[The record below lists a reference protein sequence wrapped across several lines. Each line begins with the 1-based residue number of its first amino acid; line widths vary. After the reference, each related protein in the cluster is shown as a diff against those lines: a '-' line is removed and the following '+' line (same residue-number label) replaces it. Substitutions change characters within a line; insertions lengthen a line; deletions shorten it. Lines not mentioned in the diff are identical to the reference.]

1 MFYCGLDVSLRKT
14 SIRIV
19 DRDGAIVKETVV
31 ASDPEA
37 IGHALRESGCP
48 LERVGIEAGSTSSWL
63 LAGLRAQG
71 WPVVCIDARHAAAA
85 LQAGFRNKTDR
96 NDARGIADP
105 MRVNKFR
112 EVWVKSPEARR
123 QGALLT
129 ARSALHRRL
138 VNLEN
143 IVRGILRGGGVVL
156 PLGRAR
162 FERQAQEAIA
172 ADEGLAAIVAPL
184 LAARSELLRQR
195 AVLDRRVVE
204 TARRDPVC
212 RLPATAPGVGAHVAL
227 AFRSAIDDPA
237 RFRRSRTVGAH
248 LGLTPRQH
256 SSGEV
261 SRTCGIGKMG
271 DRHARSLLYVA
282 ARCILRRDVGLWC
295 GPKAWALAIA
305 KTRGLRRARVALARR
320 LAVVLHKM
328 WVTGEPF
335 RWTRRTAPA
344 A

>member
-1 MFYCGLDVSLRKT
+1 
-14 SIRIV
+14 
-19 DRDGAIVKETVV
+19 VKEAAV

-37 IGHALRESGCP
+37 IGQALRGSGRP
-48 LERVGIEAGSTSSWL
+48 LERIGLEAGSTSSWL

-96 NDARGIADP
+96 NDARGIADL

-112 EVWVKSPEARR
+112 EVWVKSPEAQR

-129 ARSALHRRL
+129 ARSALHRQL

-143 IVRGILRGGGVVL
+143 IVRGILRGEGIAL

-162 FERQAQEAIA
+162 FEREAQEAIA

-204 TARRDPVC
+204 AARRDPVC
-212 RLPATAPGVGAHVAL
+212 RLLATAPGVGAHVAL

-248 LGLTPRQH
+248 LGLTPRLH

-261 SRTCGIGKMG
+261 SRTCGISKMG

-282 ARCILRRDVGLWC
+282 AQCVLRRDVGLWC
-295 GPKAWALAIA
+295 GPKAWALAVA
-305 KTRGLRRARVALARR
+305 KARGIRKARVALARR
-320 LAVVLHKM
+320 LAVVLHRM

-335 RWTRRTAPA
+335 RWSRRA
-344 A
+344 AAAA

>member
-1 MFYCGLDVSLRKT
+1 MFYCGLDISLRKT
-14 SIRIV
+14 SICIV
-19 DRDGAIVKETVV
+19 DRDGAIVKEATV

-37 IGHALRESGCP
+37 IGQALRDSGRP
-48 LERVGIEAGSTSSWL
+48 LERIGIEAGSTSSWL

-96 NDARGIADP
+96 NDARGIADL

-112 EVWVKSPEARR
+112 QVWVKSPEAQR

-129 ARSALHRRL
+129 ARSALHRQL

-143 IVRGILRGGGVVL
+143 IIRGILRGEGVVL

-162 FERQAQEAIA
+162 FEREVQQATA
-172 ADEGLAAIVAPL
+172 ADECLAGIVAPL
-184 LAARSELLRQR
+184 LAARAELLRQR
-195 AVLDRRVVE
+195 AAVDRRIVE
-204 TARRDPVC
+204 TARHDPVC
-212 RLPATAPGVGAHVAL
+212 RLLATAPGVGAHVAL
-227 AFRSAIDDPA
+227 AFRAAIDDPA

-261 SRTCGIGKMG
+261 NRTCGISKMG
-271 DRHARSLLYVA
+271 DRHARSMLYIA
-282 ARCILRRDVGLWC
+282 ALCILRRDVGLWC
-295 GPKAWALAIA
+295 GPKAWALAVA
-305 KTRGLRRARVALARR
+305 KARGIRKARVALARR
-320 LAVVLHKM
+320 LAVVLHRM

-335 RWTRRTAPA
+335 RWTQRAGA
-344 A
+344 AA

>member
-1 MFYCGLDVSLRKT
+1 MFYCGLDISLRKT
-14 SIRIV
+14 SICIV
-19 DRDGAIVKETVV
+19 DQDGVIAKETTA

-37 IGHALRESGCP
+37 IDRALRDSGFP
-48 LERVGIEAGSTSSWL
+48 LERIGIEAGSTSSWL
-63 LAGLRAQG
+63 LAGLRARG
-71 WPVVCIDARHAAAA
+71 WPAVCIDARHAAAA

-96 NDARGIADP
+96 NDARGIADL

-112 EVWVKSPEARR
+112 PVWVKSPEAQR

-129 ARSALHRRL
+129 ARSALHRQL

-143 IVRGILRGGGVVL
+143 IVRGVLRGEGVVL

-162 FERQAQEAIA
+162 FEREAREAIA
-172 ADEGLAAIVAPL
+172 ADEGLAAIVGPL

-195 AVLDRRVVE
+195 AALDRRVVE

-212 RLPATAPGVGAHVAL
+212 RLLATAPGVGAHVAL

-256 SSGEV
+256 SSGES
-261 SRTCGIGKMG
+261 SRVCGISKMG

-282 ARCILRRDVGLWC
+282 AQCVLRRDVGLWC

-305 KTRGLRRARVALARR
+305 KARGIRKARVALARR

-335 RWTRRTAPA
+335 RWTRQPA
-344 A
+344 QAA

>member
-1 MFYCGLDVSLRKT
+1 MAARRAARAGLARGPHRRAPRRGGAAGRLPEQ
-14 SIRIV
+14 
-19 DRDGAIVKETVV
+19 DRQERRARHRRPDAREQVPRGLGEVARGA
-31 ASDPEA
+31 EA
-37 IGHALRESGCP
+37 GRAAGGALR
-48 LERVGIEAGSTSSWL
+48 
-63 LAGLRAQG
+63 
-71 WPVVCIDARHAAAA
+71 AAPPA
-85 LQAGFRNKTDR
+85 
-96 NDARGIADP
+96 
-105 MRVNKFR
+105 
-112 EVWVKSPEARR
+112 
-123 QGALLT
+123 
-129 ARSALHRRL
+129 

-261 SRTCGIGKMG
+261 SRTCGISKMG

-295 GPKAWALAIA
+295 GPKAWALAVA